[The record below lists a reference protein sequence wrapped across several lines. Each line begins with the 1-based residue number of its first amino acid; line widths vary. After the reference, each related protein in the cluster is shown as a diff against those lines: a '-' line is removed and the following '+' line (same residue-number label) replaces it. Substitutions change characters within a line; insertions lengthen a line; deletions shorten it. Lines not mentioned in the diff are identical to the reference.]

1 MALSGGGRGRKAG
14 LACTF
19 AGCPVWAAPAF
30 LFDCKMTISFYSFCS
45 IWRRPATALL
55 LALPLLLPPNPAQ
68 AQRRKAKPA
77 PAAKTAVAPAPA
89 AELPDSVALR
99 KLYDEALTRGQS
111 YENLRYLCTTIGARL
126 SGSAQ
131 AQQAVDWGRLT
142 MEKMGLDRVYLQE
155 MMVPHWVRGQK
166 EKGDIVSAR
175 GKRVEAA
182 VCALGGSVGTGGK
195 LRAGVVEV
203 KSLAELR
210 ELPEAAVKGKFV
222 FFNRPFN
229 DALIEPGQAYGA
241 AGDQR
246 RAGPAEAGRRGAVG
260 ALVRSLTSARDNY
273 PHTGSTTYAPDAP
286 KVPAAALSTQ
296 AADELSQLL
305 RADKDL
311 TFELEMSCE
320 TLPDVKS
327 FNVIGEIKGS
337 KYPQEI
343 ITVGGHLD
351 SWDLAQGAHDDGTGV
366 VQSMEVLRLLK
377 ASGLRPERTIRAV
390 LFMNEENGVRGGNK
404 YAELAQQAQENHL
417 AALESDGGGFTPRG
431 FVIEAASP
439 ASVAKVRGW
448 APLLKPY
455 HVDNLSVGHAGTDI
469 GPLIKAVNPKALFAY
484 DGDSQRYFD
493 LHHTAADTFDKVHRR
508 ELELGAAGM
517 AALVYLLSKYGL

>member
-1 MALSGGGRGRKAG
+1 MLR
-14 LACTF
+14 
-19 AGCPVWAAPAF
+19 F
-30 LFDCKMTISFYSFCS
+30 LFL
-45 IWRRPATALL
+45 RPAALL
-55 LALPLLLPPNPAQ
+55 LALPLLTASPAV
-68 AQRRKAKPA
+68 AQKSKKV
-77 PAAKTAVAPAPA
+77 PAAATTAAPVAPAPA
-89 AELPDSVALR
+89 VPDSVALR
-99 KLYDEALTRGQS
+99 RLYDEALLRGQS
-111 YENLRYLCTTIGARL
+111 YENLRYLCTTIGPRL
-126 SGSAQ
+126 SGSPQ

-155 MMVPHWVRGQK
+155 VMVPHWVRGQK
-166 EKGDIVSAR
+166 EKGDIISER

-182 VCALGGSVGTGGK
+182 VCALGGSVGTKGK

-210 ELPEAAVKGKFV
+210 QLPEASVRGKFV

-229 DALIEPGQAYGA
+229 DALIEPGQAYGE

-246 RAGPAEAGRRGAVG
+246 RAGPAEAAKRGAVG

-273 PHTGSTTYAPDAP
+273 PHTGATRYEDGVTQI
-286 KVPAAALSTQ
+286 PAAALSTQ

-305 RADKDL
+305 KADAQL
-311 TFELEMSCE
+311 NFELEMNCV
-320 TLPDVKS
+320 TLPDEKS
-327 FNVIGEIKGS
+327 YNVVGEIKGS
-337 KYPQEI
+337 KFPEEI

-377 ASGLRPERTIRAV
+377 ASSLRPERTIRAV
-390 LFMNEENGVRGGNK
+390 LFMNEENGTRGGNK
-404 YAELAQQAQENHL
+404 YAELAQQNKETHI
-417 AALESDGGGFTPRG
+417 AAIESDGGGFTPRG
-431 FVIEAASP
+431 FNIEAASP
-439 ASVAKVRGW
+439 ATVAKVRSWG
-448 APLLKPY
+448 PLLKPY
-455 HVDNLSVGHAGTDI
+455 HVSDLSVGHGGTDI
-469 GPLIKAVNPKALFAY
+469 EPLLKAVNPKALFGY

-508 ELELGAAGM
+508 ELELGGAGM